1 MATQVETT
9 SQTRPTLREQKK
21 LGDLT
26 LKDWLV
32 EILKYSTLIFLAI
45 SFILPLYWMASS
57 AIKNDSQVYTI
68 PPIWIPIPAYPQ
80 NFYNAWTSY
89 NFNLY
94 AFNSI
99 FRFALPVTI
108 GTTLSSALVAYGFSR
123 VRWPGRDLLFYI
135 CIATMMVPFQV
146 TMVPLFIVFKHLD
159 WINSYRPLVV
169 PSFFGAPYFIFL
181 LRQFFKT
188 IPDELSEAARI
199 DGANELKI
207 FWQVMLPLI
216 RSALVVV
223 ALFTFINVWNDY
235 LGPLIY
241 LNQQELYPLAL
252 GIENLRRTIFQ
263 VGGAQWAYPYLMS
276 ISTIVTLPILI
287 LFYFA
292 QRSFIEGISVT
303 GIKG

>member
-9 SQTRPTLREQKK
+9 SQARATFREQKK
-21 LGDLT
+21 WGDLS
-26 LKDWLV
+26 LRDWLV
-32 EILKYSTLIFLAI
+32 AILKYATLIILAI
-45 SFILPLYWMASS
+45 SFLLPLYWMASS

-68 PPIWIPIPAYPQ
+68 PPVWIPIPAYPE
-80 NFYNAWTSY
+80 NFYNAWTTY

-123 VRWPGRDLLFYI
+123 VRWPGRDFLFYV
-135 CIATMMVPFQV
+135 CVATMMVPFQV
-146 TMVPLFIVFKHLD
+146 TMVPLFIIFRKLD
-159 WINSYRPLVV
+159 WINSYRPLVI
-169 PSFFGAPYFIFL
+169 PAFFGAPYFIFL
-181 LRQFFKT
+181 LRQFFRT
-188 IPDELSEAARI
+188 IPDELSDAARV
-199 DGANELKI
+199 DGANELTI
-207 FWQVMLPLI
+207 FWKVMIPLI

-241 LNQQELYPLAL
+241 LNQQDLYPLAL

-263 VGGAQWAYPYLMS
+263 VGGRQWAYPYLMS
-276 ISTIVTLPILI
+276 VSTIVTLPILI